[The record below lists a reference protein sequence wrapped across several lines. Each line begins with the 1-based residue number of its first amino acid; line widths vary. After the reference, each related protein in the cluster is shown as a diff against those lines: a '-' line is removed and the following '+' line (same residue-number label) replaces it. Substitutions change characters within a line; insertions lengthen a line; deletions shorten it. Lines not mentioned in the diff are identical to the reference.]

1 MTRLSAYAIS
11 DEQGA
16 RKKNRSGQP
25 AMNRSKQGG
34 MAIKTI
40 IVLLVGLALGS
51 VRLAEGPEETSQ
63 GSQASVRN

>member
-1 MTRLSAYAIS
+1 
-11 DEQGA
+11 
-16 RKKNRSGQP
+16 
-25 AMNRSKQGG
+25 MNRSKQGG

-63 GSQASVRN
+63 SSQVSVRN

>member
-16 RKKNRSGQP
+16 RKNRSGQP